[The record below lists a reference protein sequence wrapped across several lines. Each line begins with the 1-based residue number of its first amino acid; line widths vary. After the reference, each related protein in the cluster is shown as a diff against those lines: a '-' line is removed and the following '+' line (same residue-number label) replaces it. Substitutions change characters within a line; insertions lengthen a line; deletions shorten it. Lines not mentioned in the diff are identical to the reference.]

1 MQVKKKKIIVISIV
15 VVLFLGAIIAMQH
28 MKRRSIYEKP
38 QVTIEGTITE
48 IQENSL
54 SFQDDSGREFEVSLS
69 KDYEGRALTDFSA
82 GDIVKI
88 WFSGEIAET
97 YPMRITAYKVEKN
110 N

>member
-69 KDYEGRALTDFSA
+69 KDYEGRA

-97 YPMRITAYKVEKN
+97 YPMQITAYKVEKN